1 MTEKE
6 KIGFVGLGKMG
17 NPMARRLI
25 DAGYGLIVYDR
36 IEKRTEE
43 LAAMGALAADSLQS
57 VATSAEVTITM
68 IPDDP
73 AIEAVALGKD
83 GILENA
89 KEGTVLI
96 DLSTISPF
104 ASSRV
109 AEGAKEKGV
118 KYLRGAVS
126 GSPQFAKE
134 GILTIFISGP
144 EEVYQKWNPLLG
156 ALGKKFFYLGEG
168 EEARYLKLLINMV
181 VGTTAMIVAEA
192 LTFGEK
198 GGVDWIKMLDGLG
211 GSVVASPLIG
221 YKVQPLKE
229 RKFPPTF
236 TASQLA
242 KDFELAL
249 TTGRSLSVPMP
260 ITSTVSQFLG
270 IMKATGRGELDAWSI
285 LFLMEEL
292 AGLKKPD

>member
-1 MTEKE
+1 MKE
-6 KIGFVGLGKMG
+6 KTRIGFIGLGKMG
-17 NPMARRLI
+17 NPMVKRLI

-36 IEKRTEE
+36 IEKRMED

-73 AIEAVALGKD
+73 AIETVALGKD

-109 AEGAKEKGV
+109 AEGAKKKGV

-126 GSPQFAKE
+126 GSPQFAQE

-156 ALGKKFFYLGEG
+156 ALGKKFFYLGTG

-260 ITSTVSQFLG
+260 ITSIVSQFLG